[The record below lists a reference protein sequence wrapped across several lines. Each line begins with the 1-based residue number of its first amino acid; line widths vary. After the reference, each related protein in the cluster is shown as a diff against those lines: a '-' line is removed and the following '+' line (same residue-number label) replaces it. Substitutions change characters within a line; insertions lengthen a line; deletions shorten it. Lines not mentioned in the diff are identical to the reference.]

1 MFRLLPVAV
10 VAENPD
16 ARCGEVLT
24 LTNYCSTHMYTG
36 VLARAF
42 PDRLNAN
49 KRENDRP
56 QRQTHR
62 TSTSLVETIENKRA
76 CTASRGRKK
85 GTV

>member
-1 MFRLLPVAV
+1 
-10 VAENPD
+10 
-16 ARCGEVLT
+16 
-24 LTNYCSTHMYTG
+24 MYTG

-42 PDRLNAN
+42 PDRLNAK